1 MFWSEETCRNSCIQ
15 LFFQVTTHT
24 LCMWSFDLSFSYGF
38 QEYEW
43 NPSDITWHTE
53 LRNVRLKVCKWA
65 DETLSV
71 LMKALL
77 QLFVIYTHEALAA
90 VGIYASVMLTHT
102 GLLRKKN
109 KKKNKNYVR
118 THEEARRSDLVN
130 MIQIQCYTVVFVAS
144 WVLSETVSE
153 TVTAQKS
160 LIPPPCR

>member
-102 GLLRKKN
+102 GLLRKK
-109 KKKNKNYVR
+109 KKKKKQKLRAHTRGGPALWSGKYDSDTVLHCGLCSVLGPVR
-118 THEEARRSDLVN
+118 D
-130 MIQIQCYTVVFVAS
+130 C
-144 WVLSETVSE
+144 
-153 TVTAQKS
+153 
-160 LIPPPCR
+160 